1 MLKTVIHIQTT
12 GNKKD
17 MAKSSVKFSND
28 FLKGYI
34 HRDNIKEVRA
44 EMSKLASVANKR
56 LQRLENAGLDTS
68 PAYKKWVEDGQV
80 KFGVKGKNHNELQR
94 ELSRL
99 KNFINAET
107 STIRGVN
114 NVLKDMAKNTGIKYK
129 NLTELRSKANNFFE
143 LADKVE
149 QYLRTVDDIAS
160 AIGYQKIWEAINS
173 YVQTEKVELDSSET
187 DIESLVANVTDL
199 LTATNNKPINGYS
212 NDPDGWWFD

>member
-1 MLKTVIHIQTT
+1 
-12 GNKKD
+12 

-28 FLKGYI
+28 FIKGYI

-44 EMSKLASVANKR
+44 EMSRLASVANKR
-56 LQRLENAGLDTS
+56 LQRLKNAGLDKS

-129 NLTELRSKANNFFE
+129 NLTDLRIKANSFFE

>member
-1 MLKTVIHIQTT
+1 
-12 GNKKD
+12 

-44 EMSKLASVANKR
+44 EMSRLASVANKR

-114 NVLKDMAKNTGIKYK
+114 TVLKDMAKNTGIKYK
-129 NLTELRSKANNFFE
+129 NLTDLRNKANNFFE
-143 LADKVE
+143 LANKVE

>member
-1 MLKTVIHIQTT
+1 
-12 GNKKD
+12 

-44 EMSKLASVANKR
+44 EMSRLASVANKR

-114 NVLKDMAKNTGIKYK
+114 TVLKDMAKNTGIKYK
-129 NLTELRSKANNFFE
+129 NLTDLRNKANNFFE
-143 LADKVE
+143 LANKVE
-149 QYLRTVDDIAS
+149 QYLRTVEDIAS

>member
-1 MLKTVIHIQTT
+1 
-12 GNKKD
+12 

-99 KNFINAET
+99 KNFINSET

-129 NLTELRSKANNFFE
+129 NLTDLRSKANNFFE

>member
-1 MLKTVIHIQTT
+1 
-12 GNKKD
+12 

-129 NLTELRSKANNFFE
+129 NLTDLRNKANSFFE

-173 YVQTEKVELDSSET
+173 YVKTEKVELDSSET

>member
-1 MLKTVIHIQTT
+1 
-12 GNKKD
+12 

-44 EMSKLASVANKR
+44 EMSRLASVANKR
-56 LQRLENAGLDTS
+56 LQRLENAGFETS
-68 PAYKKWVEDGQV
+68 PAYKKWVEDGAV
-80 KFGVKGKNHNELQR
+80 KFGVKGKTHNQLQS

-99 KNFINAET
+99 KSFINAET

-129 NLTELRSKANNFFE
+129 NLTDLRSKANSFFE

-173 YVQTEKVELDSSET
+173 YVQTEKVELGSSET

>member
-1 MLKTVIHIQTT
+1 
-12 GNKKD
+12 

-44 EMSKLASVANKR
+44 EMSRLASVANKR

-129 NLTELRSKANNFFE
+129 NLTDLRSKASSFFE

>member
-1 MLKTVIHIQTT
+1 
-12 GNKKD
+12 

-44 EMSKLASVANKR
+44 EMSRLASVANKR

-114 NVLKDMAKNTGIKYK
+114 TVLKDMAKNTGIKYK
-129 NLTELRSKANNFFE
+129 NLTDLRNKANNFFE